1 MLCVILKSSKKAD
14 TYLYLPKDAD
24 FDTLPETLQKLF
36 TPQQTVMTLFVK
48 PDKKLAR
55 FTGAE
60 LLQYFED
67 PGYYVQLPPAHDTPI
82 PITSPEYSARIRH
95 KNEE

>member
-1 MLCVILKSSKKAD
+1 MLCVVLKSSKKAD

-24 FDTLPETLQKLF
+24 FEALPETLQNLF
-36 TPQQTVMTLFVK
+36 TPQQTAMTLFIK
-48 PDKKLAR
+48 PEKKMAR

-60 LLQYFED
+60 LLQYFAE
-67 PGYYVQLPPAHDTPI
+67 PGYYVQLPPAHDTPL
-82 PITSPEYSARIRH
+82 PMASPEYSARKNP